1 MNAPAAESNSK
12 STFFQRASFLLYLFV
27 VSVAFLY
34 LLRNFLMPLLMAAV
48 FTGLTYPIYAW
59 LLAKI
64 GRKAPSALLTLLALV
79 VVLVV
84 PLAGIGFVAYQE
96 AVRFFEGIDLDAARA
111 WIEGFVGFL
120 RERFPGLLD
129 RVNPRDLA
137 GMASGALQ
145 NAGQF
150 VLKNSANISLS
161 VANNLL
167 NFFLMLFI
175 MFYFYVDGERIV
187 SRLIRWSPLKDEYER
202 ILIDKF
208 VTVSKGTLKGIL
220 VIGVIQ
226 GVIGAIL
233 FWAVGLRSPVFLGSL
248 MIFASVV
255 PAVGTAIV
263 WVPVALL
270 FVLQG
275 KLVLALVVAAVGGG
289 VIGMVDNLIRPI
301 LVGKDIKMHD
311 LLVLLSTLGGLGIF
325 GLSGFVIGPII
336 ASLFLSIWNIY
347 EEIFEDELTRN
358 RQVGFRTE
366 RISRILKSPPPA
378 TESPSQPGQGSGSAS
393 GAGT

>member
-1 MNAPAAESNSK
+1 MNAPAESDTK

-34 LLRNFLMPLLMAAV
+34 MLRNFVMPLLMAAV
-48 FTGLTYPIYAW
+48 FTGLTYPVYAW
-59 LLAKI
+59 LLSKT
-64 GRKAPSALLTLLALV
+64 GRKALSALLTLLALV
-79 VVLVV
+79 LVLVV
-84 PLAGIGFVAYQE
+84 PIAGIGFVAYQE
-96 AVRFFEGIDLDAARA
+96 ALRFFEGLDLVAART
-111 WIEGFVGFL
+111 WIEGFVGLL
-120 RERFPGLLD
+120 RERFPGLLE

-145 NAGQF
+145 NAAQF
-150 VLKNSANISLS
+150 VIKNSANISLS

-167 NFFLMLFI
+167 SFFLMLFI
-175 MFYFYVDGERIV
+175 MFYFYVDGPRFV
-187 SRLIRWSPLKDEYER
+187 QRLIRWSPLKDEYER

-270 FVLQG
+270 FVVQG
-275 KLVLALVVAAVGGG
+275 KFVLALVVAAVGGG

-311 LLVLLSTLGGLGIF
+311 LLVLLSTLGGLGLF

-336 ASLFLSIWNIY
+336 ASLFLAIWNIY

-366 RISRILKSPPPA
+366 RISRILKDPPSPA
-378 TESPSQPGQGSGSAS
+378 GSPSQPGQGSGA
-393 GAGT
+393 